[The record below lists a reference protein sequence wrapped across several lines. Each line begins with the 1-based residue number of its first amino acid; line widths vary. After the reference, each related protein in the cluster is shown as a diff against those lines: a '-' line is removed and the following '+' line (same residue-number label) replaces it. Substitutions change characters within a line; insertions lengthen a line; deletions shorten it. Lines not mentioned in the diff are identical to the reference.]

1 MDIEYGKYCIRCLFF
16 VFEKNVKKIK
26 KVLEIFTDICYN
38 SVKCC

>member
-1 MDIEYGKYCIRCLFF
+1 MGSAVFDVFF
-16 VFEKNVKKIK
+16 CDEKSFVKKIK